1 MRQIAI
7 WISWLLLFV
16 LPWEFMHESGNL
28 GTGVRLVGIALA
40 GVWLLSVLVQ
50 ARLRRP
56 HALHLPMIAFALWCG
71 ASILWSLDPEASR
84 EQVTT
89 YLQLVLLAVI
99 VWDLYTTP
107 ATLHTG
113 LQAYVLGSWV
123 CVLTL
128 LQSFVSGEVQRRFSV
143 GLFNQNTLGFILV
156 LGIPVAWHLA
166 VGAREHMRD
175 LGGRLAPILRLSN
188 LVFIPA
194 ALFCISLTASRSSM
208 AAAVL
213 GLIYMAL
220 SLGGLRGGSRILIVS
235 SAAAVAIYG
244 VSLIPR
250 ESVDRLESTTVEL
263 SDGDWN
269 GRLPI
274 WQEALNMV
282 EDRPLTGVGVSA
294 FHTAAVKTNKAPHSL
309 PLSLLAELGL
319 VGFLLFG
326 AILVGCAIVS
336 LHQPPRVALFWLTML
351 GAWFVCAVTHNFEDK
366 KITRLL
372 FGLIAASDG
381 LRSTGMAPRPEAA
394 TPPAA
399 PLGPANEARA

>member
-1 MRQIAI
+1 
-7 WISWLLLFV
+7 
-16 LPWEFMHESGNL
+16 
-28 GTGVRLVGIALA
+28 
-40 GVWLLSVLVQ
+40 
-50 ARLRRP
+50 
-56 HALHLPMIAFALWCG
+56 
-71 ASILWSLDPEASR
+71 
-84 EQVTT
+84 
-89 YLQLVLLAVI
+89 
-99 VWDLYTTP
+99 
-107 ATLHTG
+107 
-113 LQAYVLGSWV
+113 
-123 CVLTL
+123 
-128 LQSFVSGEVQRRFSV
+128 
-143 GLFNQNTLGFILV
+143 
-156 LGIPVAWHLA
+156 
-166 VGAREHMRD
+166 
-175 LGGRLAPILRLSN
+175 
-188 LVFIPA
+188 
-194 ALFCISLTASRSSM
+194 
-208 AAAVL
+208 
-213 GLIYMAL
+213 MAL

-336 LHQPPRVALFWLTML
+336 LKQPPRVALFWLTML

-366 KITRLL
+366 KITWLL

>member
-1 MRQIAI
+1 MRRIAI

-16 LPWEFMHESGNL
+16 LPWEFMYEEGAL

-50 ARLRRP
+50 GRLRRP
-56 HALHLPMIAFALWCG
+56 HALHIPMIAFVLWCG

-84 EQVTT
+84 EQVKT
-89 YLQLVLLAVI
+89 YLQLFLLAVI

-107 ATLHTG
+107 AALNTA

-128 LQSFVSGEVQRRFSV
+128 LQLFVSGDVQRRFSV
-143 GLFNQNTLGFILV
+143 GLFNENTLGFILV

-166 VGAREHMRD
+166 IGLRDHARD
-175 LGGRLAPILRLSN
+175 LGGRLTPILRLSN
-188 LVFIPA
+188 LIFIPA

-220 SLGGLRGGSRILIVS
+220 SLGGLRGGARILIVS

-250 ESVDRLESTTVEL
+250 ESVDRLESTSVEL

-269 GRLPI
+269 GRLQI
-274 WQEALNMV
+274 WQEALDMV
-282 EDRPLTGVGVSA
+282 EERPLTGVGVSA

-319 VGFLLFG
+319 VGFVLFG
-326 AILVGCAIVS
+326 LVLVGCGIVS
-336 LHQPPRVALFWLTML
+336 LRQPPRAAFFWLTML
-351 GAWFVCAVTHNFEDK
+351 GAWSVCAVAHNFEDK
-366 KITRLL
+366 KITWLL

-381 LRSTGMAPRPEAA
+381 LRATGPAPRPAA
-394 TPPAA
+394 ASRPAA
-399 PLGPANEARA
+399 PIGSAKEARA